1 MLSLGAGLA
10 QGRFHA
16 RVRPAILLE
25 RAEVVFGLAAL
36 LAAGGSLGGEADRSE
51 EPLPVHPR
59 AVSVTIEGCVLD
71 AVASDAAHPAITLR
85 AASVR
90 VGDGSAACGSTL
102 LVRFGDGPPP
112 KWANPGMWIRF
123 DGDFRPPEDAR
134 NPGASAPGRWLT
146 RLGIAGAVDADPSS
160 VVVLGDPGNGGVPWS
175 ALLRLRLARLF
186 SRDLSGPVAALA
198 RGMALGDRSG
208 ISPAVRDAFRDGG
221 TIHILSI
228 SGLHVCVLAGIVAA
242 LAVALRLQAMPA
254 LWLEL
259 GSLWGYVLLVGAPA
273 SAVRSA
279 ILWTAMKGARLRG
292 SATRPFAAWGI
303 AGLLLHLWD
312 PTVLSDPGFQL
323 SFAAV
328 LGLLAS
334 GGVRLTPGSRVARGI
349 LALGQQSAFAEAGT
363 LGIQVFH
370 FGAVPV
376 AGLALNLAVIPICG
390 AFMAAMLVHLACAFL
405 LPPLAPA
412 AAGAVEVSGLLM
424 LGITTKT
431 AAAIPPVPAR
441 SLPSLGVVAACL
453 SALLVA
459 AAVWEHARVERRG
472 RDLRYA
478 RGFALAALL
487 LAWIAPFLPATR
499 TRDRSVWLLALD
511 VGQGDA
517 AIAHAPGATVLVDAG
532 PATESR
538 DEGRSAVEPAL
549 RAERITRVDLA
560 ILSHAHRD
568 HYGGLAWLSG
578 RGFLGPVLENGSDP
592 RGAWRDPHAAWVPIR
607 SDTSLVAGGVRIRTL
622 GSPRAG
628 AGDMTGNAGE
638 NNRSLVAFL
647 RAGGSVICFAGDVER
662 DAEGAL
668 LGSLEPARVMKVPHH
683 GSKTSSDSA
692 WIAAVRPR
700 IAIISCGERNRFGH
714 PDPATVGRY
723 LRCGARVLRT
733 DQEGAIRVTLT
744 EGGALVSTRAHPAPE
759 RVSWNPDSALTP
771 SVQSP

>member
-1 MLSLGAGLA
+1 
-10 QGRFHA
+10 
-16 RVRPAILLE
+16 
-25 RAEVVFGLAAL
+25 
-36 LAAGGSLGGEADRSE
+36 
-51 EPLPVHPR
+51 
-59 AVSVTIEGCVLD
+59 
-71 AVASDAAHPAITLR
+71 
-85 AASVR
+85 
-90 VGDGSAACGSTL
+90 
-102 LVRFGDGPPP
+102 
-112 KWANPGMWIRF
+112 
-123 DGDFRPPEDAR
+123 
-134 NPGASAPGRWLT
+134 
-146 RLGIAGAVDADPSS
+146 
-160 VVVLGDPGNGGVPWS
+160 
-175 ALLRLRLARLF
+175 
-186 SRDLSGPVAALA
+186 
-198 RGMALGDRSG
+198 MALGDRSG
-208 ISPAVRDAFRDGG
+208 IAPAVRDSFRDGG

-242 LAVALRLQAMPA
+242 LAVALRLSATPA

-279 ILWTAMKGARLRG
+279 ILWTAMKAARLRG

-303 AGLLLHLWD
+303 AGLLLHLCD
-312 PTVLSDPGFQL
+312 PAVLTDPGFQL

-334 GGVRLTPGSRVARGI
+334 GGLRLTPGSRMARGI

-376 AGLALNLAVIPICG
+376 AGLVLNLAVIPICG
-390 AFMAAMLVHLACAFL
+390 AFIAAMLVHLACAFL

-424 LGITTKT
+424 LGITSKT
-431 AAAIPPVPAR
+431 AMAIPPLPAR
-441 SLPSLGVVAACL
+441 ALPSLGVIAACL
-453 SALLVA
+453 GALLLA

-472 RDLRYA
+472 RDLGHA
-478 RGFALAALL
+478 RVAAVFALL
-487 LAWIAPFLPATR
+487 LAWIAPFLPVPK

-517 AIAHAPGATVLVDAG
+517 AIAHARGVTVLVDAG
-532 PATESR
+532 PATDSR

-549 RAERITRVDLA
+549 RAEGITKVDAA

-578 RGFLGPVLENGSDP
+578 RGFLGALLENGSDP
-592 RGAWRDPHAAWVPIR
+592 RGAWRAPHAAWVPIR
-607 SDTSLVAGGVRIRTL
+607 SDTIVAAGGAARIRVL

-647 RAGGSVICFAGDVER
+647 HAGGSVVCFAGDVER
-662 DAEGAL
+662 DAERAL
-668 LGSLEPARVMKVPHH
+668 LGSLETAQVLKVPHH

-714 PDPATVGRY
+714 PDRATVGRY
-723 LRCGARVLRT
+723 LRCGARVFRT
-733 DQEGAIRVTLT
+733 DQEGAIRITFT
-744 EGGALVSTRAHPAPE
+744 GKGALVSTRAHPAPE
-759 RVSWNPDSALTP
+759 QVPWNPDSALTP